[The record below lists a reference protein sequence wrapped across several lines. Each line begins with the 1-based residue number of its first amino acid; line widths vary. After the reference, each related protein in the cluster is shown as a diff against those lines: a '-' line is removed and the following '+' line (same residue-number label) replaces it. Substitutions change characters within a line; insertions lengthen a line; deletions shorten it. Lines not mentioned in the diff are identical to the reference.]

1 VIVFEPTASKQR
13 WVKEELAGTHLSV
26 HVANTA
32 ADVIARLKAPDAP
45 GIAVLDFGAMTEA
58 DHAQL
63 KAIRESGWAGVFV
76 SLGTIPWQ
84 LRQSVRVRFVF
95 AAPYGSERLRKALVD
110 LSSEPLPERRSR
122 HDLS

>member
-1 VIVFEPTASKQR
+1 
-13 WVKEELAGTHLSV
+13 
-26 HVANTA
+26 
-32 ADVIARLKAPDAP
+32 
-45 GIAVLDFGAMTEA
+45 MTEE

-63 KAIRESGWAGVFV
+63 KAIREAGWAGVFV